1 MLAKTVITK
10 QCMRT
15 ASIVTMFIVAALC
28 PKLIVTSHISSV
40 VELTLARLTAYNLVV
55 YLVLFD
61 KDVLT
66 YFFSIL
72 GFSL

>member
-1 MLAKTVITK
+1 
-10 QCMRT
+10 MRS

-28 PKLIVTSHISSV
+28 ANLIVTSHISSV

-55 YLVLFD
+55 YLVLLD